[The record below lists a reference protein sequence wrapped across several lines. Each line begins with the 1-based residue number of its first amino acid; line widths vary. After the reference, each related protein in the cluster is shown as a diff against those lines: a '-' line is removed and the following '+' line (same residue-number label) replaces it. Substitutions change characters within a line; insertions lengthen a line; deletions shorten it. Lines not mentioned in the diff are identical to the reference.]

1 MNKPNFFRKGADLIF
16 EMALR
21 FPAFR
26 FTIVGDTEGMVYPPV
41 PKNVELIRSVP
52 YEDLPGFYASHTYY
66 MQLSMWEGFPSAPCE
81 AMLCGCVPIV
91 SNVAALPEIAGKT
104 GYVLSRKDLDEL
116 EELIYSALRADTNK
130 AGELARARI
139 MAMWPKDNRQ
149 HFLDLVKKL
158 ACGNGM

>member
-1 MNKPNFFRKGADLIF
+1 
-16 EMALR
+16 
-21 FPAFR
+21 
-26 FTIVGDTEGMVYPPV
+26 
-41 PKNVELIRSVP
+41 
-52 YEDLPGFYASHTYY
+52 
-66 MQLSMWEGFPSAPCE
+66 MWEGFPSAPCE